1 MESLLQ
7 LARHLPG
14 PRRGAKQD
22 QNRPSHVAFDDAAGH
37 EGDEG
42 NADGKQDARE
52 SEQQILAGILKEP
65 PTPPEFR
72 TLLTLF
78 TFKATISALKMA

>member
-1 MESLLQ
+1 M
-7 LARHLPG
+7 LA
-14 PRRGAKQD
+14 
-22 QNRPSHVAFDDAAGH
+22 
-37 EGDEG
+37 
-42 NADGKQDARE
+42 E
-52 SEQQILAGILKEP
+52 SEQQVLAGILGKNP